1 MELLGATV
9 THVGNVRESNQDRGH
24 FGGYVAVVADGMG
37 GHQGGETAA
46 TIAISEFIGIT
57 DPVGP
62 SGLVE
67 LVEDANRAVFER
79 AADPDLRGMG
89 TTLVAL
95 TLRPAEGKISV
106 VNVGDSRAY
115 VVDGH
120 SLQQLTNDHSLVE
133 DLVRQNRLTPEEA
146 AHHPQRN
153 ILTRA
158 LGISSH
164 VEVDQ
169 FLRQTRV
176 GDRFLLCSDGLFNEV
191 SEEDILRI
199 LTSFVSPLEAA
210 QTLVGSALSGAGR
223 DNITVVVVDVVED
236 GHGGSLT
243 PTVEAVTV
251 PAMPAALV
259 DTDPAAL
266 ADAGFDNDQGA
277 AVPPAGAPHGGV
289 PAAGLYADVGQ
300 SHRPP
305 SLARPAGSVLELD
318 TATPAPP
325 AGTVGLEQPPTVGL
339 EGAGADHTMVGQ
351 TVPVPDSAVATAE
364 IASDPPGGGP
374 YAFDPDSSEPRWGR
388 RALTLVAL
396 GVLLG
401 VLVAGAYLGV
411 GYYYR
416 AKWFV
421 TQVDGQVAVFH
432 GRPGGLLWLEPD
444 RLPLDGPNVDTLIPQ
459 DKERVSGDPPQT
471 FDSEAKAT
479 AFVDSL
485 MLAEEIVKDP
495 AAQLGG
501 VEASTSTVPGDPN
514 AVSTTVPAG
523 GLVTVPG
530 AAGAAGG
537 AEPASPASTAT
548 AATAANAGSSTSPAG

>member
-46 TIAISEFIGIT
+46 TIAISEFVGIT
-57 DPVGP
+57 EPVGP

-133 DLVRQNRLTPEEA
+133 DLVRQKRLTPEEA

-210 QTLVGSALSGAGR
+210 QTLVASALSGAGR

-236 GHGGSLT
+236 GHGGSLS
-243 PTVEAVTV
+243 PAAEAVTV

-266 ADAGFDNDQGA
+266 SGAGFDNGQGSPL
-277 AVPPAGAPHGGV
+277 PPPGGAPNGGA
-289 PAAGLYADVGQ
+289 PAAGLYADAGQ

-325 AGTVGLEQPPTVGL
+325 AGAVGLEHQPTVGL
-339 EGAGADHTMVGQ
+339 EAVGSDPTLVAP
-351 TVPVPDSAVATAE
+351 TVPVPDAAVATAE
-364 IASDPPGGGP
+364 IAGEPPGPYTFEPDPPQ
-374 YAFDPDSSEPRWGR
+374 PRRGR
-388 RALTLVAL
+388 RAFTLVAL
-396 GVLLG
+396 GILLG
-401 VLVAGAYLGV
+401 ALVAASYLGV
-411 GYYYR
+411 GYYNR
-416 AKWFV
+416 SIWFV
-421 TQVDGQVAVFH
+421 KQVEGGQVAIFN
-432 GRPGGLLWLEPD
+432 GRPGGLLWLKPEAQPAEGAPKAD
-444 RLPLDGPNVDTLIPQ
+444 ELIPEDQ
-459 DKERVSGDPPQT
+459 DEVAKQPT
-471 FDSEAKAT
+471 FKSEAEAK

-485 MLAEEIVKDP
+485 TLAGEMVKDP

-501 VEASTSTVPGDPN
+501 VEASTSTVPTDLN
-514 AVSTTVPAG
+514 ATTLPAGSGATVPS
-523 GLVTVPG
+523 

-537 AEPASPASTAT
+537 ATPASPASTPT
-548 AATAANAGSSTSPAG
+548 AATAANAGTSSTTTSSG

>member
-46 TIAISEFIGIT
+46 TIAISEFVGISE
-57 DPVGP
+57 PVGP

-133 DLVRQNRLTPEEA
+133 DLVRQKRLTPEEA

-169 FLRQTRV
+169 FLRQTRI

-191 SEEDILRI
+191 SEDDILRI
-199 LTSFVSPLEAA
+199 LTSFASPLEAA
-210 QTLVGSALSGAGR
+210 HTLVASALAGAGR

-243 PTVEAVTV
+243 PPAEAITV
-251 PAMPAALV
+251 PAMPAVPL

-266 ADAGFDNDQGA
+266 SEAGFDNGQGDP
-277 AVPPAGAPHGGV
+277 AVPPPAGAPNG
-289 PAAGLYADVGQ
+289 AAPGTGLYADAGQ

-318 TATPAPP
+318 TTPTSEAD
-325 AGTVGLEQPPTVGL
+325 GLEQPPTVNLGPTSP
-339 EGAGADHTMVGQ
+339 DHTVVTQ
-351 TVPVPDSAVATAE
+351 TVPAPAAAVATTE
-364 IASDPPGGGP
+364 IANEPPGT
-374 YAFDPDSSEPRWGR
+374 YTTFEPDAEEPRRGR
-388 RALTLVAL
+388 RAFTLVAL

-401 VLVAGAYLGV
+401 ALVAAAYLGI
-411 GYYYR
+411 GYYNHSI
-416 AKWFV
+416 WFV
-421 TQVDGQVAVFH
+421 KQVDGGQVAIFN
-432 GRPGGLLWLEPD
+432 GRPGGLLWLEPERQPD
-444 RLPLDGPNVDTLIPQ
+444 EGPNVSDLIPKDQ
-459 DKERVSGDPPQT
+459 DEVAQQPT
-471 FDSEAKAT
+471 FKSEAEAK

-485 MLAEEIVKDP
+485 TLAEEMVKDQ
-495 AAQLGG
+495 AEQLGG
-501 VEASTSTVPGDPN
+501 VEASTTVPVDPN
-514 AVSTTVPAG
+514 ATTTVPAG

-530 AAGAAGG
+530 GAGAAGG
-537 AEPASPASTAT
+537 AAPASPASTDLAT
-548 AATAANAGSSTSPAG
+548 ANANAVSPTTSTG

>member
-46 TIAISEFIGIT
+46 TIAISEFVGIT

-115 VVDGH
+115 VVDGI

-133 DLVRQNRLTPEEA
+133 DLVRQKRLTPEEA

-210 QTLVGSALSGAGR
+210 QTLVASALSGAGR

-243 PTVEAVTV
+243 PTAEALTV

-266 ADAGFDNDQGA
+266 SDAGFDNGQGVA
-277 AVPPAGAPHGGV
+277 PPPPAGAPNGGA
-289 PAAGLYADVGQ
+289 PAAGLYADAGQ

-318 TATPAPP
+318 TATPAPV
-325 AGTVGLEQPPTVGL
+325 AGAVGLDQQPTVGL
-339 EGAGADHTMVGQ
+339 EGAGAADHTMVAQ

-364 IASDPPGGGP
+364 IASEPPGP
-374 YAFDPDSSEPRWGR
+374 YTFEPDPAEPRRGR
-388 RALTLVAL
+388 RAFTLVAL
-396 GVLLG
+396 GILLG
-401 VLVAGAYLGV
+401 ALVAAAYLGV
-411 GYYYR
+411 GYYNR
-416 AKWFV
+416 SIWFV
-421 TQVDGQVAVFH
+421 KQVDGGQVAIFN
-432 GRPGGLLWLEPD
+432 GRPGGLLWLEPEAQPAEGSLKVND
-444 RLPLDGPNVDTLIPQ
+444 LIPEDQ
-459 DKERVSGDPPQT
+459 DEVAKQPT
-471 FDSEAKAT
+471 FKSEAEAK

-485 MLAEEIVKDP
+485 TLAGEMVKDP

-514 AVSTTVPAG
+514 AVTTTVPVG
-523 GLVTVPG
+523 GVLTVPG
-530 AAGAAGG
+530 PAGAAGG
-537 AEPASPASTAT
+537 AAPASPASTAT
-548 AATAANAGSSTSPAG
+548 AATAANAGSSTSAAG

>member
-46 TIAISEFIGIT
+46 TIAISEFVGIT
-57 DPVGP
+57 EPVGP

-120 SLQQLTNDHSLVE
+120 ALQQLTNDHSLVE
-133 DLVRQNRLTPEEA
+133 DLVRQKRLTPEEA

-191 SEEDILRI
+191 SEDDILRI
-199 LTSFVSPLEAA
+199 LTSYASPLEAA
-210 QTLVGSALSGAGR
+210 QTLVASALAGAGR

-243 PTVEAVTV
+243 PPAEAVTV
-251 PAMPAALV
+251 PAMPAILV

-266 ADAGFDNDQGA
+266 ADAGFDNGQGGP
-277 AVPPAGAPHGGV
+277 AVPPAAGAPNGAAPG
-289 PAAGLYADVGQ
+289 AGLYAEAGQ

-305 SLARPAGSVLELD
+305 SLARPAGTVLELD
-318 TATPAPP
+318 TASSSGVA
-325 AGTVGLEQPPTVGL
+325 GLEAQPAVNL
-339 EGAGADHTMVGQ
+339 GAGGPDHTMVAPTG
-351 TVPVPDSAVATAE
+351 PAPDAAVATAE
-364 IASDPPGGGP
+364 IANEPPGT
-374 YAFDPDSSEPRWGR
+374 YTTFEPDADEPRRGR
-388 RALTLVAL
+388 RAVTLVAL

-401 VLVAGAYLGV
+401 ALVAAAYLGI
-411 GYYYR
+411 GYYNR
-416 AKWFV
+416 SIWFV
-421 TQVDGQVAVFH
+421 KQVDGGQVAIFN
-432 GRPGGLLWLEPD
+432 GRPGGLLWLEPERQAD
-444 RLPLDGPNVDTLIPQ
+444 EGPQVGDLIPEDQ
-459 DKERVSGDPPQT
+459 DEVAQQPT
-471 FDSEAKAT
+471 FKSEAEAK

-485 MLAEEIVKDP
+485 MLAGEMVKDQ
-495 AAQLGG
+495 AEQLGG
-501 VEASTSTVPGDPN
+501 VEASTTVPVDPT
-514 AVSTTVPAG
+514 ATTVPAG

-530 AAGAAGG
+530 SVGAAGG
-537 AEPASPASTAT
+537 AAPASPATTDPAT
-548 AATAANAGSSTSPAG
+548 ANAANAVSPTTSAG